1 MSNIY
6 EVAGLNQSDIDE
18 MKMSLE
24 SLIGDNASTETVIRR
39 GVERYDRDAFV
50 VGLLIGM
57 ELREINGEL
66 VGREQAAE
74 AELK

>member
-6 EVAGLNQSDIDE
+6 EVAGLNQSHIDE
-18 MKMSLE
+18 IKISLE
-24 SLIGDNASTETVIRR
+24 SLIDGGASTETVIRR

-57 ELREINGEL
+57 ELRVIGGEL
-66 VGREQAAE
+66 VGREQATE
-74 AELK
+74 ED